1 MWVPVRIRERLS
13 KGAECKRDLRRG
25 GMAVRIEGGVAQN
38 GVKERVR
45 VGKLDD
51 DGCGRMLED
60 AGDRKTSKLR
70 CSAAQR
76 CLQFP
81 AGNTSLTQQLGRCQ
95 FPNTTILDLQSIAF
109 RNFLL
114 QAVTLL
120 DANSK
125 HGLNY
130 TFRVFFPFPWT
141 NMGRKG
147 YGTEKQA
154 HGSAEKD
161 IYSVLNTSLVY
172 WTTCLFLTNRV
183 PTTAPIA
190 STFT

>member
-1 MWVPVRIRERLS
+1 
-13 KGAECKRDLRRG
+13 
-25 GMAVRIEGGVAQN
+25 MAVRIEGGVAQN
-38 GVKERVR
+38 EVKERVR
-45 VGKLDD
+45 VGKLDV
-51 DGCGRMLED
+51 DGCGRVLED

-95 FPNTTILDLQSIAF
+95 FSNNTFLDLKSMAF
-109 RNFLL
+109 RRYLL

-120 DANSK
+120 DANRK
-125 HGLNY
+125 HGPNC

-141 NMGRKG
+141 NMGLEG

-161 IYSVLNTSLVY
+161 SYSVLSTSLVY

-183 PTTAPIA
+183 PTTASIA